1 MDINVQG
8 LDAALSALQTISINV
23 PADVAKVLNKAAVK
37 GRTFAI
43 AKVSKEYYV
52 DKGLADS
59 SIKVKRAS
67 VGNLEASIEVK
78 SSPTALS
85 KFKISPDFR
94 PVGKRQSGGVTAH
107 AKRGGGGNISSAF
120 LVRFSSGHLAVV
132 ERKTDARYPL
142 KELYGPSVTG
152 MVGADDNRNLII
164 DTVAETAFNAID
176 GILDGVGGAIK

>member
-1 MDINVQG
+1 M
-8 LDAALSALQTISINV
+8 SINV
-23 PADVAKVLNKAAVK
+23 PADVAKVINKAAVK

-43 AKVSKEYYV
+43 AKVSKDYFV

-59 SIKVKRAS
+59 AIKVKRAS
-67 VGNLEASIEVK
+67 VGNFEASIEVK

-107 AKRGGGGNISSAF
+107 AKRGGGGNIPSAF

-152 MVGADDNRNLII
+152 MVSAEDNRNLII
-164 DTVAETAFNAID
+164 DTVTETAFNAID
-176 GILDGVGGAIK
+176 GILNGLGGATK